1 MNIHEELAS
10 LYREQLEIRKRL
22 SQVDIQIEAI
32 QKNLDEETIVKTK
45 SVVLDDDREFV
56 KWFMKRKEVLEN
68 RKRKEGIKNKISK
81 GIELSSQDA
90 LPNDTYIYALY
101 DEEVIVYIGITKELH
116 NRLKQHKRTKKVFSS
131 YKILNIFDD
140 RFYALREENNLIKVY
155 KPKYNKQS
163 F

>member
-1 MNIHEELAS
+1 MHEELAS

-22 SQVDIQIEAI
+22 SQVDIQIETF

-45 SVVLDDDREFV
+45 SAVLDDDREFV
-56 KWFMKRKEVLEN
+56 KWFMKRKDILEN
-68 RKRKEGIKNKISK
+68 RKRKDAIKNKISK
-81 GIELSSQDA
+81 GIELSAQDA

-101 DEEVIVYIGITKELH
+101 DEEVIVYVGITKDLN

-131 YKILNIFDD
+131 CKILNIFDD
-140 RFYALREENNLIKVY
+140 RFYALREENNLIKVH